1 MILLDDLKLELN
13 SFRKELDELAE
24 VLNIKAAK
32 EEVES
37 LQAQAT
43 AEGFW
48 DDLEN
53 SQKVLQKTKQLEN
66 KIAGYQRME
75 NKLEDLFTM
84 LELCMEEEDEDMQNE
99 IVSEMAAFKQALEDK
114 NLETLLSDEYDS
126 HNAILTCPYPGIT
139 DLIRKLKD
147 DGILTAVVS
156 NKPDNS
162 VVQLAEDYF
171 GGQFDL
177 AIGETDGIARK
188 PAPDMN
194 YLALRKLGVDVKDA
208 VYIGDTEID
217 IRTAANTGMDL
228 IMVEWGFRPKALLQ
242 SLGAEVFVSTA
253 DEIYSIIRAQ
263 NTKIDEIVLI
273 CERKIG
279 NG

>member
-1 MILLDDLKLELN
+1 M
-13 SFRKELDELAE
+13 SY
-24 VLNIKAAK
+24 KAAIFDMDGTILDTSMDLIGAVNYAMAQHGHK
-32 EEVES
+32 HDFTREEGCFIFGSGIHTAIQRALAIESGLSAEKAMLIGADQNVAVPGIDEEEV
-37 LQAQAT
+37 
-43 AEGFW
+43 
-48 DDLEN
+48 
-53 SQKVLQKTKQLEN
+53 
-66 KIAGYQRME
+66 QRILTTYRPYY
-75 NKLEDLFTM
+75 K
-84 LELCMEEEDEDMQNE
+84 
-99 IVSEMAAFKQALEDK
+99 A
-114 NLETLLSDEYDS
+114 
-126 HNAILTCPYPGIT
+126 HNAVLTCPYPGIT

-147 DGILTAVVS
+147 AGILTAVVS

-228 IMVEWGFRPKALLQ
+228 IMVEWGFRPKAMLQ
-242 SLGAEVFVSTA
+242 SLGAKVFVSSA
-253 DEIYSIIRAQ
+253 DEIY
-263 NTKIDEIVLI
+263 TLI
-273 CERKIG
+273 TQ
-279 NG
+279 